1 MAVLT
6 TVKTGGGVLLVAA
19 LGFLTLS
26 TPSWAGEDVAK
37 SAAEATAPED
47 KNKVDDPFEGINRF
61 TSGFNRIARKVV
73 LDPLVDGYKAITPD
87 PIEKGVSRAISNL
100 TEPITA
106 VSSLLQGDTENAGT
120 ATQRFLVN
128 TTIGL
133 GGTQD
138 PATDMGLKHRQEDL
152 GQAAGADG
160 AAPGPHI
167 VLPLF
172 GPSNVRD
179 AAGDIITGIA
189 NPLGVI
195 QAVDSANSYAKNKD
209 EISGATDSALDPYI
223 VERDA
228 YEQHRKFL
236 IRNGKEE
243 KKSEQDFPSISSD

>member
-1 MAVLT
+1 MIDPT
-6 TVKTGGGVLLVAA
+6 TVKTGSGLLLIVA
-19 LGFLTLS
+19 LGFLTFS
-26 TPSWAGEDVAK
+26 TPSRAGEDAAK
-37 SAAEATAPED
+37 DTTEATAPED
-47 KNKVDDPFEGINRF
+47 GNKVEDPFEGINRF

-87 PIEKGVSRAISNL
+87 PIEKGISRAITNL

-106 VSSLLQGDTENAGT
+106 ASSLLQGDTENAGT

-138 PATDMGLKHRQEDL
+138 PATDMGLKHRKEDL
-152 GQAAGADG
+152 GQAAGANG

-167 VLPLF
+167 VLPIL
-172 GPSNVRD
+172 GPSNMRD

-209 EISGATDSALDPYI
+209 EINAATNSALDPYI

-236 IRNGKEE
+236 IRNGEEE
-243 KKSEQDFPSISSD
+243 KKNKQDFPSISMD